1 VLSAARRRAT
11 DATPHPAPSRLPHDL
26 LDEVPVGALA
36 VDGADEVTVSN
47 TAAHRL
53 GLVRGSFLVVPELRN
68 AARSVRRDGVR
79 RDVTLSL
86 PAPGLMGTRVP
97 LRAQLFLLGGD
108 DVGIVVEDLTEA
120 ARVDAVRR
128 DFVANVSHEIKTPVG
143 AIALLAEALRE
154 AREDPAAVARFVDR
168 ISAEAT
174 RLSRLVQELLD
185 LSRLQGGEPLPE
197 MARVAVRELLDEA
210 VAGCH
215 GRAAEKDVAVS
226 VACSTDAIVSGDR
239 AQLVMAVVNLIDNA
253 VNYSGNGTSVHV
265 VARRVEDVIEI
276 AVKDEGIGIA
286 RDELG
291 RIFERFYRV
300 DPARS
305 RETGGTGLG
314 LAIVKHVMNNHGGE
328 VTVWSTP
335 GVGSTFTL
343 RLPFAAAGDTT

>member
-1 VLSAARRRAT
+1 
-11 DATPHPAPSRLPHDL
+11 
-26 LDEVPVGALA
+26 
-36 VDGADEVTVSN
+36 
-47 TAAHRL
+47 
-53 GLVRGSFLVVPELRN
+53 
-68 AARSVRRDGVR
+68 
-79 RDVTLSL
+79 
-86 PAPGLMGTRVP
+86 MGTRVP

>member
-1 VLSAARRRAT
+1 MLSAARRRSGDSLGEPVAG
-11 DATPHPAPSRLPHDL
+11 RLSHDL
-26 LDEVPVGALA
+26 LDEVAVGALA
-36 VDGADEVTVSN
+36 IDGSDEVSVSN
-47 TAAHRL
+47 SAAHRL

-68 AARSVRRDGVR
+68 AARMVRKDGLR
-79 RDVTLSL
+79 RELTLSL
-86 PAPGLMGTRVP
+86 PAASINDTRVP

-108 DVGIVVEDLTEA
+108 EVGIVVEDLTEA

-154 AREDPAAVARFVDR
+154 ANDDPAAVSRFVDR
-168 ISAEAT
+168 IAAESA

-185 LSRLQGGEPLPE
+185 LSRLQGGGPPQQ
-197 MARVAVRELLDEA
+197 MSRVELHSLVDDTL
-210 VAGCH
+210 AGLRD
-215 GRAAEKDVAVS
+215 RAAVKDVS
-226 VACSTDAIVSGDR
+226 VHVTCPAEVAIVGDH
-239 AQLVMAVVNLIDNA
+239 AQLAMALANLVDNA
-253 VNYSGNGTSVHV
+253 VNYSERGTNVQV
-265 VARRVEDVIEI
+265 VVRTVEDVVEI
-276 AVKDEGIGIA
+276 AVKDEGIGIERA
-286 RDELG
+286 ELD

-328 VTVWSTP
+328 VTVWSSP

-343 RLPFAAAGDTT
+343 RVPSAEPGMS